1 MISSRATASTSRA
14 PSRAVSSPKETRAQV
29 THQDDQGPLDG
40 ELLDLYVAILI
51 VVPFAWL
58 LRSWWF

>member
-1 MISSRATASTSRA
+1 MISSRATASTSHA
-14 PSRAVSSPKETRAQV
+14 PSQAVSSPKEVRAQV
-29 THQDDQGPLDG
+29 THQDDQGPLDR